1 MNSGTAGIETGRL
14 SAAEAVEE
22 LARLAAEIAKHDDLY
37 HRQDAPIIPDA
48 DYDAL
53 RRRNSEIEARF
64 SDLVRDDSPSRRVG
78 APAAGGFDK
87 IAHSRPMLS
96 LENAFDDG
104 EIAGFVERVRR
115 FLGLDGSEI
124 MDFVAEPKIDGLSVS
139 LRYEKRSF
147 VEGATRGD
155 GAVGED
161 VTANLRTLDDIPD
174 SLSEDAPDVVEIRGE
189 VYMLHEEVAALNAER
204 ARENE
209 RLEEENKKLEAE
221 GKRTRKLIHL
231 FANPRNAA
239 AGSLRQIDSG
249 ITAGRRLHFFAYAAG
264 EISEPVAA
272 THWDWLGKLAAWG
285 FRVNPEA
292 RRCRG
297 LEEMVAAYEAI
308 AAGRP
313 DLNYD
318 IDGVVYKV
326 DRHDWQERLGMI
338 SRAPRWAIARKFP
351 AEQAETVLERITI
364 QVGRTGALTPVANL
378 RPVTVGG
385 VVVSRATLHNQD
397 EIRRKDIREGDEV
410 VIQRAGDVIPQVVR
424 VVAEKRPAASEPFTF
439 PTRCPCELATPV
451 VRPDDEVVA
460 RCSGELAC
468 PHQQVARLR
477 HFVSRDAFDIEGLG
491 VKQIQE
497 FFDDRL
503 IRTPAD
509 IFDLRSG
516 DGRSGASLRDR
527 ERWGEQ
533 KVRNLF
539 AAIEVRRRIPL
550 DRFIY
555 ALGIRRI
562 GTATARLLA
571 RHYEDLENWRGA
583 MKVVAGE
590 RAGCA
595 SVPKRPEE
603 VGESYAELCHIDQ
616 IGIGVA
622 DDLAAFFGEP
632 RNAAVVD
639 ELVER
644 VTVEPVET
652 VSVDTPFAGRTV
664 VFTGTLETMTRGEA
678 KARAEALGAKVS
690 SSVSA
695 KTNYVVAGP
704 GAGAKEKKALEL
716 GVTILSE
723 TEWREM
729 IGAPPG

>member
-1 MNSGTAGIETGRL
+1 MTSGASGMETGRL
-14 SAAEAVEE
+14 SAAEAAEE
-22 LARLAAEIAKHDDLY
+22 LARLAAEIARHDDLY
-37 HRQDAPIIPDA
+37 HRQDAPVIADA

-53 RRRNSEIEARF
+53 RRRNGEIEARF
-64 SDLVRDDSPSRRVG
+64 PDLVRDDSPSKRVG
-78 APAAGGFDK
+78 APAAGGFGK
-87 IAHSRPMLS
+87 VAHSRPMLS

-104 EIAGFVERVRR
+104 DIASFVDRVRR

-124 MDFVAEPKIDGLSVS
+124 MDFVAEPKIDGLSIS

-147 VEGATRGD
+147 VQGATRGD

-174 SLSEDAPDVVEIRGE
+174 HLPEDAPDVVEIRGE
-189 VYMLHEEVAALNAER
+189 VYMLHEEFAALNAER

-209 RLEEENKKLEAE
+209 RLEKENEKLAAE
-221 GKRTRKLIHL
+221 GKRARRLVHL

-249 ITAGRRLHFFAYAAG
+249 VTAGRRLHFFAYAAG

-272 THWDWLGKLAAWG
+272 THWDWLGRLAAWG

-297 LEEMVAAYEAI
+297 LEEMVAAYTAI
-308 AAGRP
+308 DADRP
-313 DLNYD
+313 ELAYD
-318 IDGVVYKV
+318 IDGIVYKV
-326 DRHDWQERLGMI
+326 DRYDWQARLGMV

-351 AEQAETVLERITI
+351 AEQAETVLEEITI

-378 RPVTVGG
+378 KPVTVGG

-397 EIRRKDIREGDEV
+397 EIRRKDIREGDAV

-424 VVAEKRPAASEPFTF
+424 VIAGKRQETSEPFAF
-439 PTRCPCELATPV
+439 PARCPCELETRV
-451 VRPDDEVVA
+451 VRSDGEVVA

-468 PHQQVARLR
+468 PYQQVARLR

-491 VKQIQE
+491 VKQVQE

-509 IFDLRSG
+509 IFDLRSAA
-516 DGRSGASLRDR
+516 GASLSDR

-539 AAIEVRRRIPL
+539 AAIEAGRTVPL

-571 RHYEDLENWRGA
+571 RHYEDLESWRGA
-583 MKVVAGE
+583 MEAAAGE
-590 RAGCA
+590 RAECA
-595 SVPKRPEE
+595 SVPKKPEE

-622 DDLAAFFGEP
+622 DDLAAFFGES
-632 RNAAVVD
+632 RNVAVID

-644 VTVEPVET
+644 VTVEPVERA
-652 VSVDTPFAGRTV
+652 SADTPFAGRIV

-678 KARAEALGAKVS
+678 KATAESLGAKVS

-695 KTNYVVAGP
+695 RTDYVVAGP
-704 GAGAKEKKALEL
+704 GAGAKGKKALEL
-716 GVTILSE
+716 GVTVLSE
-723 TEWREM
+723 AEWREM
-729 IGAPPG
+729 IGAQTG

>member
-1 MNSGTAGIETGRL
+1 MSSGTAGIETGRL
-14 SAAEAVEE
+14 SAEQAAEE
-22 LARLAAEIAKHDDLY
+22 LARLAAEIARHDDLY
-37 HRQDAPIIPDA
+37 HRQDVSEIPDA
-48 DYDAL
+48 EYDAL
-53 RRRNSEIEARF
+53 RRRNAEIEARF
-64 SDLVRDDSPSRRVG
+64 PSLVRDDSPSRRVG
-78 APAAGGFDK
+78 APAATGFGK

-104 EIAGFVERVRR
+104 ETAGFVDRVRR
-115 FLGLDGSEI
+115 FLGLDGDEE
-124 MDFVAEPKIDGLSVS
+124 MDFVAEPKIDGLSIS
-139 LRYEKRSF
+139 LRYEKRKF
-147 VEGATRGD
+147 VQGATRGD

-161 VTANLRTLDDIPD
+161 VTANLRTLGDIPD
-174 SLSEDAPDVVEIRGE
+174 GLSGDAPDVVEIRGE
-189 VYMLHEEVAALNAER
+189 VYMLHEDFATLNAER

-209 RLEEENKKLEAE
+209 RLEKENEELARE
-221 GKRTRKLIHL
+221 GKRTRKLVHL

-249 ITAGRRLHFFAYAAG
+249 VTAGRSLHFFAYAAG
-264 EISEPVAA
+264 EISESVAA
-272 THWDWLGKLAAWG
+272 THWDWLQKLAAWG
-285 FRVNPEA
+285 FRVNPDA

-297 LEEMVAAYEAI
+297 LDEMVAAYAAI
-308 AAGRP
+308 SAGRP
-313 DLNYD
+313 GLDYD

-326 DRHDWQERLGMI
+326 DRHDWQERLGMV

-351 AEQAETVLERITI
+351 AEQAETVLEKITV

-385 VVVSRATLHNQD
+385 VVVGRATLHNQD
-397 EIRRKDIREGDEV
+397 EILRKDIREGDAV

-424 VVAEKRPAASEPFTF
+424 VIAEKRPEASEPFAF
-439 PTRCPCELATPV
+439 PTRCPCDLATPV
-451 VRPDDEVVA
+451 VRSDGEVVA

-468 PHQQVARLR
+468 PYQQVARLR

-497 FFDDRL
+497 FFDDGL

-509 IFDLRSG
+509 IFDLGSG
-516 DGRSGASLRDR
+516 DGGSSASLRDR

-533 KVRNLF
+533 KERNLL
-539 AAIEVRRRIPL
+539 AAIEARRSMPL

-562 GTATARLLA
+562 GAATARLLA
-571 RHYEDLENWRGA
+571 RHYGDLENWRGA
-583 MKVVAGE
+583 MRAAAAE
-590 RAGCA
+590 RAA
-595 SVPKRPEE
+595 YAPVPKKPEE

-622 DDLAAFFGEP
+622 DDLAAFFGEE
-632 RNAAVVD
+632 RNASVID

-644 VTVEPVET
+644 VTVEPLEAA
-652 VSVDTPFAGRTV
+652 SADTPFAGRIV
-664 VFTGTLETMTRGEA
+664 VFTGTLETMTRSEA

-690 SSVSA
+690 GSVSA
-695 KTNYVVAGP
+695 KTDYVVAGP

-716 GVTILSE
+716 GVTVLSE
-723 TEWREM
+723 AEWREM
-729 IGAPPG
+729 SGAEAG